1 MGIQK
6 EHHQQLAEFT
16 AEYDLQPIASHLS
29 GIIKECLAGAP
40 SGQTHLNFAE
50 VQRE

>member
-29 GIIKECLAGAP
+29 GIIKECLAG
-40 SGQTHLNFAE
+40 GHHLSAVKEQF
-50 VQRE
+50 